1 MQTSASYS
9 FYMHLF
15 VYAFRVAIES
25 VRSYVSRIL
34 LEGIGVNVEISHNTD
49 SLLFSFQ
56 MSLYFSLLFDNK
68 LSTICPRL
76 VRLGVLVGGRFAR
89 KHRSINKTVKNGG
102 ESEHSRRW
110 LTKTRLSFVSIR
122 SLFSPFLLFTSF
134 ILLLGWKSRVQ
145 QENGRYI

>member
-76 VRLGVLVGGRFAR
+76 VRLGVLVGGGGSRE
-89 KHRSINKTVKNGG
+89 SIGQ
-102 ESEHSRRW
+102 
-110 LTKTRLSFVSIR
+110 SIKR
-122 SLFSPFLLFTSF
+122 
-134 ILLLGWKSRVQ
+134 
-145 QENGRYI
+145 